1 MNKALCTLA
10 TLAVIVAAGSA
21 PGSAPA
27 QAYPTKPVRI
37 VVPFPPGGVNDIA
50 ARVLAPPLTRA
61 LGQNVIVENRPGGN
75 IVIGTEYVARSAPDG
90 HTVLL
95 MGFSFMANAALR
107 KNLPYD
113 TLRDFTGVARIENS
127 PFIVSVHPSVPA
139 RTMGELVAL
148 ARKHPGKLSYANQGT
163 GTGQH
168 LVGEMI
174 KATAKIDM
182 LHVPYQGGGP
192 SLIAVLGGHAE
203 VLISTIPTIATYI
216 PSGRIRPLAVSSLAR
231 APNLPDVPT
240 LAESGS
246 ANFELTNNLGV
257 VAPVATP
264 RAVVNRLSGEILKAL
279 DAPEAKAAMVK
290 AGIMVSPLTAE
301 PFTAVIQKD
310 VQTIA
315 RVVKDTGLKLD

>member
-1 MNKALCTLA
+1 MDNALGRLA
-10 TLAVIVAAGSA
+10 ALAMIAAAISSTSA
-21 PGSAPA
+21 VLA
-27 QAYPTKPVRI
+27 QPYPTKPVRI

-139 RTMGELVAL
+139 RSIGELVAL

-174 KATAKIDM
+174 KAAAKIDM

-192 SLIAVLGGHAE
+192 SAIAVLGGHAE
-203 VLISTIPTIATYI
+203 ILISTIPTIASYI

-240 LAESGS
+240 LAESGFP
-246 ANFELTNNLGV
+246 NFELTNNLGV
-257 VAPVATP
+257 VGPSATP
-264 RAVVNRLSGEILKAL
+264 RAVVDRLSGETLRAL
-279 DAPEAKAAMVK
+279 DTAEAKAALVR
-290 AGIMVSPLTAE
+290 AGIMVAPLTAE
-301 PFTAVIQKD
+301 PFTAVIRKD
-310 VQTIA
+310 VQAIA
-315 RVVKDTGLKLD
+315 RIVKDTGLKFD